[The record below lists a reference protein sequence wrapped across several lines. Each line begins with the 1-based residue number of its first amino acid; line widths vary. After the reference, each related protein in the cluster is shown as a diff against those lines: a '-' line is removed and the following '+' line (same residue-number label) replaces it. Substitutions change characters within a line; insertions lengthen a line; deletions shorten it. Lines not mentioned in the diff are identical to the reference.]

1 MKLLQQKRDL
11 SSTTY
16 YILLCFVLLC
26 VFVIVPIIL
35 LIYSYNISNKSL
47 ITASIVLFFYS
58 IFVLVVVGIF
68 LFLVYNDIKKSSS
81 DDFKKDII
89 RKVEGELDGIIKNR
103 LEEDALRVI
112 VSNALS
118 SIVGD
123 LKDYYYRMSKEKDTV
138 HLEIMDINCKKL
150 KLSFDNISKTL
161 ESSSDD
167 GKYTLGN
174 GFTITVEDNK
184 IKDIDQKK

>member
-161 ESSSDD
+161 VSSSDD
-167 GKYTLGN
+167 GKYILGN
-174 GFTITVEDNK
+174 GFTITVEDNR

>member
-1 MKLLQQKRDL
+1 M
-11 SSTTY
+11 
-16 YILLCFVLLC
+16 
-26 VFVIVPIIL
+26 
-35 LIYSYNISNKSL
+35 

-89 RKVEGELDGIIKNR
+89 RKVEGELDGIIKDR

-167 GKYTLGN
+167 GEYILGN

>member
-26 VFVIVPIIL
+26 VFVIVPVIL

-58 IFVLVVVGIF
+58 ILVLVVVGIF

-89 RKVEGELDGIIKNR
+89 RKVEGELDGIIKDR

-167 GKYTLGN
+167 GEYILGN

>member
-89 RKVEGELDGIIKNR
+89 RKVKGELDGIIKNR

-161 ESSSDD
+161 VSSSDD

>member
-89 RKVEGELDGIIKNR
+89 RKVEGELDGIIKDR

-167 GKYTLGN
+167 GEYILGN

>member
-1 MKLLQQKRDL
+1 MKLLQQKRDM

-58 IFVLVVVGIF
+58 IFVLVVTAIF
-68 LFLVYNDIKKSSS
+68 LFLVYNDIKKNSS
-81 DDFKKDII
+81 DGFKKEII
-89 RKVEGELDGIIKNR
+89 GEVKKDLDGQINDR
-103 LEEDALRVI
+103 LQGEAFRVI

-123 LKDYYYRMSKEKDTV
+123 LKDYYYKMSKEKDTV

-150 KLSFDNISKTL
+150 KLSFDNKSKTL
-161 ESSSDD
+161 VSSSDNGD
-167 GKYTLGN
+167 YTLGN

-184 IKDIDQKK
+184 IKNIEQKK